1 MILRHHK
8 IFQFLLFSICLRTIV
23 PSVSLQAQVPA
34 NLLGL
39 NPANQKWS
47 SIENEAAK
55 IIYPKG
61 LDEQAQRVAAIVTY
75 LSTKNDSGI
84 GQEFKK
90 LDIILHGNTVV
101 PNGFVTVGPFRSEF
115 YLSAPQFYSPTSW
128 IDVLSIHEYRHV
140 KQFSNSQRGLSR
152 LGQKLLG
159 SWAWGG
165 LVSTALPRW
174 FFEGD
179 AILMETALTASGRGR
194 LPAFDMEYKAL
205 ALENKFYSY
214 EKASAGSFKDYVPD
228 WYTLGYFLTLEG
240 REKYGTQIWRNVVE
254 DATRYKGLFFP
265 FSKALRKN
273 TGLSTPKLYE
283 QKFSQL
289 YQKWQSESQSTNST
303 PLPRA
308 TPKTITHYNNITPLD
323 SHKWLAV
330 KRSFREWPHL
340 IEVDSSGKE
349 KKLCNIGITFDPLQS
364 TLSVANNLVVWSE
377 LNLDPRWYNLQYQ
390 NIFTF
395 DLLTGKKKK
404 LTSKAKYFAPALA
417 PDGKRIITVEMLT
430 GGNTQL
436 VLVDAGVG
444 KPIGLPIQKENTFF
458 SFPTWVDDH
467 QIAAIVGKEEQASIQ
482 LYNLKTQKWQVLAPQ
497 LPYQI
502 SHLSVYQQHIYF
514 SAAYQ
519 NTNNIYQVNIQDG
532 QISQLTKHPIGAF
545 QPYFIP
551 SNQQI
556 VFSGFSASG
565 YLPQTEEVRPIPFD
579 PIEESQALSSIA
591 PIVQQESN
599 ANSPQNEYS
608 HLESSLIPNIPSSL
622 DLPIE
627 KFKKSYH
634 LFNPHSLL
642 PYIYPPI
649 GGVRLLSDN
658 TFSTLSSEL
667 ATYYNFNENKATYLG
682 ELVYGGWFTQIE
694 LGAGI
699 YNRRANYANFDI
711 SNDTTV
717 VFSQYSTDWTE
728 KRIKLG
734 LKVPLRWTSR
744 GYDTRLSAGVN
755 YQFLGIDA
763 PDAIADLNQNAETL
777 VGSSQGINNLKPFE
791 IEPFQKDQLHTLNT
805 QLVFQYAKRTAIQE
819 LGPDFGFSAQLQN
832 RRAIGKTLNGNSW
845 RLGAG
850 LHLPGLMKTHAS
862 LFQVNYQKEDYL
874 DNYKFPNTFFNPR
887 GYGNQIGDR
896 WLKYS
901 IDYKMPLWYP
911 DIALGPLAFL
921 QRISAH
927 WFYDAAGITLKE
939 PFNQKNWIR
948 SAGVELIFD
957 VRLIRLLD
965 VKAGVRYSY
974 TLDPEWTTNQK
985 NHQFDFFVLG
995 ISG

>member
-1 MILRHHK
+1 MILRQSK
-8 IFQFLLFSICLRTIV
+8 ISQFLLFSICCLTIV
-23 PSVSLQAQVPA
+23 QFGSLNAQVPA

-39 NPANQKWS
+39 NPASQKWS
-47 SIENEAAK
+47 TIENEAVK
-55 IIYPKG
+55 IIYPTG
-61 LDEQAQRVAAIVTY
+61 LNAQAQRVASIATY
-75 LSTKNDSGI
+75 LSTNNDIGI
-84 GQEFKK
+84 GKEYKK

-128 IDVLSIHEYRHV
+128 IDMLSIHEYRHV
-140 KQFSNSQRGLSR
+140 KQFSNSQKGLSG
-152 LGQKLLG
+152 LGQKILG

-205 ALENKFYSY
+205 ALENKFYGY
-214 EKASAGSFKDYVPD
+214 EKASAGSFKDFVPD

-240 REKYGTQIWRNVVE
+240 RAQYGPQIWTQVVK

-265 FSKALRKN
+265 FSKALRKK

-283 QKFSQL
+283 QKLSQL
-289 YQKWQSESQSTNST
+289 YQKWQEEASPSNLNQ
-303 PLPRA
+303 LPRA
-308 TPKTITHYNNITPLD
+308 APETITQYNNVTPIN
-323 SHKWLAV
+323 SYKWLAV
-330 KRSFREWPHL
+330 KRSYREWPHL

-364 TLSVANNLVVWSE
+364 TLSKAQNLIVWSE
-377 LNLDPRWYNLQYQ
+377 LNLDPRWYNLQFQ
-390 NIFTF
+390 NIYTF
-395 DLLTGKKKK
+395 DLQTGKKKK
-404 LTSKAKYFAPALA
+404 LTSKVKYFAPSLS
-417 PDGKRIITVEMLT
+417 PDGKRIIAVEMLI
-430 GGNTQL
+430 GGNNQL
-436 VLVDAGVG
+436 VILDALEGNLVD
-444 KPIGLPIQKENTFF
+444 KPIQMDDAFF
-458 SFPTWVDDH
+458 SFPTWIDDN
-467 QIAAIVGKEEQASIQ
+467 QIAVVVGKEEQVSIQ
-482 LYNLKTQKWQVLAPQ
+482 LFNMETQKWNIVTPQ

-502 SHLSVYQQHIYF
+502 SHLSTHNQQIYF

-519 NTNNIYQVNIQDG
+519 NTNNIYQINLSDG
-532 QISQLTKHPIGAF
+532 KINQLTDHPIGAF
-545 QPYFIP
+545 QPNYNP
-551 SNQQI
+551 YTQQI
-556 VFSGFSASG
+556 VFSAFSANG
-565 YLPQTEEVRPIPFD
+565 YQPQSKEVEPIPFD
-579 PIEESQALSSIA
+579 PIKNSQSLNSIA
-591 PIVQQESN
+591 PIVQQESYPN
-599 ANSPQNEYS
+599 RYKKETSP
-608 HLESSLIPNIPSSL
+608 LETSLIPNIPSSL
-622 DLPIE
+622 DLPVE

-634 LFNPHSLL
+634 LLNPHSLL

-649 GGVRLLSDN
+649 AGIRILSDN

-682 ELVYGGWFTQIE
+682 EMVYGGWFTQIE

-717 VFSQYSTDWTE
+717 VFSQYSTEWSE
-728 KRIKLG
+728 KRIKIG

-744 GYDTRLSAGVN
+744 GYDTRLTAGVN
-755 YQFLGIDA
+755 YQFIGIDA
-763 PDAIADLNQNAETL
+763 PDALADLNRNAETL
-777 VGSSQGINNLKPFE
+777 VGSSQGIINLKPFE
-791 IEPFQKDQLHTLNT
+791 IEPFQEDQLHTLNT
-805 QLVFQYAKRTAIQE
+805 QIIFQYAKRTAIQE
-819 LGPDFGFSAQLQN
+819 LGPDFGISAQIQN
-832 RRAIGKTLNGNSW
+832 RRAIGKTLSGDSW

-887 GYGNQIGDR
+887 GYGNQVGDR

-921 QRISAH
+921 QRVSAH
-927 WFYDAAGITLKE
+927 WFYDTAGISLKE
-939 PFNQKNWIR
+939 PFNQTNYIR
-948 SAGVELIFD
+948 STGIELILD

-974 TLDPEWTTNQK
+974 ALDPEWTTNQK